1 MPNKVLD
8 LTSNLKVTGS
18 AKGLVKGLALV
29 DIVAANEEPMR
40 QVDLVESSGLPRPTA
55 VRLLETL
62 CDLDV
67 LNLNPQGLY
76 ELGPRVAGWGQ
87 AFLHRLDLVRLA
99 SDIVQR
105 LVDLSG
111 ETVFLGVAER
121 GTLLY
126 VCAVH
131 SPQPVRPSARVGSRN
146 PLHCTGV
153 GKVLLAALTD
163 ADRDQILSYPLERR
177 TPNTITDRE
186 ALYEHLNMIR
196 ENGFAIDNIEN
207 EDGVRCVAAPVRDHT
222 GKTIAAM
229 SISAPEYRFSPD
241 DILALAPELVRSAA
255 QLSARLGYRESASL
269 PRTGTTTSKTRGQV
283 NGE

>member
-1 MPNKVLD
+1 MSNTVLD
-8 LTSNLKVTGS
+8 LTPSPVATGS

-29 DIVAANEEPMR
+29 DIVAASEKPMR
-40 QVDLVESSGLPRPTA
+40 QIDLVESSGLPRPTA
-55 VRLLETL
+55 VRFLETL

-67 LNLNPQGLY
+67 LNLSSQGLY

-99 SDIVQR
+99 SDVVQQ

-111 ETVFLGVAER
+111 ETVFLGVADR

-146 PLHCTGV
+146 PLHCTAI
-153 GKVLLAALTD
+153 GKLLLAPLTH

-177 TPNTITDRE
+177 TPNTITERE
-186 ALYEHLNMIR
+186 ALYEHLNMVR
-196 ENGFAIDNIEN
+196 ESGFAIDDIET
-207 EDGVRCVAAPVRDHT
+207 EDGVRCVAAPVRDHS

-241 DILALAPELVRSAA
+241 DILALTPELVRSAA
-255 QLSARLGYRESASL
+255 QLSARLGYREPASL
-269 PRTGTTTSKTRGQV
+269 PEAETTASKTKEQV
-283 NGE
+283 NGR